1 MAKKKE
7 RNTRTIKCRGY
18 KPDAHQRAVHLLL
31 NQKGKGHIV
40 VVKSKRQVGKSLMIE
55 NELLR
60 YACTWSG
67 TTSICVSPTL
77 TQARK
82 IFKEIDAA
90 LSNSGIVKNSNAT
103 LLEMSFIN
111 GSRIFFKS
119 AEQKENLRGY
129 TVSGILCID
138 EAAYISDDVF
148 YTVLP
153 WTDVKHA
160 NILICSTPRTRQ
172 GFFYDYF
179 QRGLDEAENGIF
191 AVDWNSFDLTRFLSN
206 ERLEQYRKIIPS
218 NQFKSEYLGEW
229 LDADG
234 SVFINFKE
242 CVKKNTIKEMI
253 SCL

>member
-179 QRGLDEAENGIF
+179 QRGLDEAEMVFSQLIGT
-191 AVDWNSFDLTRFLSN
+191 VLTLHVSSVMKGLNSTAKSSLQIS
-206 ERLEQYRKIIPS
+206 S
-218 NQFKSEYLGEW
+218 NQ
-229 LDADG
+229 
-234 SVFINFKE
+234 
-242 CVKKNTIKEMI
+242 NTLVNGLMPTEVY
-253 SCL
+253 S